1 MIDFSLLI
9 KFELAYY
16 IYIQCIIFYLAI
28 SSKTNIQDTELL
40 FFYDFVFFTFLSSLV
55 LNNHK
60 KILYLSFFI
69 LVIFN
74 TSMYT
79 GIYLYNLKPSEHYP
93 FLVFSIMLN
102 IKNILKIIIYPQYLK
117 EDDDDKKPLL
127 SPCQSTETIAL
138 SV

>member
-9 KFELAYY
+9 KFELVYFV
-16 IYIQCIIFYLAI
+16 YIQCIIFYLAI
-28 SSKTNIQDTELL
+28 SSKTNIQYTELL

-69 LVIFN
+69 LVIIN
-74 TSMYT
+74 TSISS
-79 GIYLYNLKPSEHYP
+79 GIYLYKLEPSEHYP
-93 FLVFSIMLN
+93 FLVFLIMLN
-102 IKNILKIIIYPQYLK
+102 IKNILKIIIYPRYLK

-127 SPCQSTETIAL
+127 SPCESTETIAL

>member
-9 KFELAYY
+9 KFELVYFV
-16 IYIQCIIFYLAI
+16 YIQCIIFYLAI
-28 SSKTNIQDTELL
+28 SSKTNIQYTELL

-69 LVIFN
+69 LVIIN
-74 TSMYT
+74 TSISS
-79 GIYLYNLKPSEHYP
+79 GIYLYKLKPSEHYP
-93 FLVFSIMLN
+93 FLVFLIMLN
-102 IKNILKIIIYPQYLK
+102 IKNILKIIIYPRYLK

-127 SPCQSTETIAL
+127 SPCESTETIAL